1 MEPLWVPLDRRI
13 EDNADN
19 LHKARP
25 GLERNCMSLLSI
37 FAAWLC
43 WWRNF
48 KNTTVFAYGVTG
60 AGKTHVSGSQPV
72 ILCLSVDVDVN
83 INEKQDHARNQR
95 RAWAHPQSRQGLSK
109 LSLRLCVGP
118 VANFLYL
125 GHSTET
131 CSLSCIDKYL
141 HVLCCESHFLPVWPL
156 SSNSRRKYSKTK
168 YMIY

>member
-1 MEPLWVPLDRRI
+1 M
-13 EDNADN
+13 
-19 LHKARP
+19 
-25 GLERNCMSLLSI
+25 
-37 FAAWLC
+37 
-43 WWRNF
+43 
-48 KNTTVFAYGVTG
+48 
-60 AGKTHVSGSQPV
+60 SGSQPV

-141 HVLCCESHFLPVWPL
+141 HVLCCESHFLPV
-156 SSNSRRKYSKTK
+156 
-168 YMIY
+168 